1 MNKTTLLQDIRDIIR
16 SVPDFPKPGII
27 FRDVTPLLGD
37 ARLFGASLDLL
48 LEGYSKNNVD
58 AIAGVDSRGFIFG
71 AAAAARADLP
81 FVPIRKKN
89 KLPWRTYEESYELEY
104 GIDTLAIH
112 QDAFRTGSKVL
123 LVDDLLATGGTAL
136 ASLKLIHRC
145 GAKLVGCAFL
155 IELVDLGG
163 SAKLKGVPMRSLI
176 QY

>member
-1 MNKTTLLQDIRDIIR
+1 MDLRSKIRE
-16 SVPDFPKPGII
+16 VPDFPKPGDI
-27 FRDVTPLLGD
+27 FRDVTPLLGN
-37 ARLFGASLDLL
+37 AHLFGASLDLL
-48 LEGYSKNNVD
+48 LDGYSKNNVD
-58 AIAGVDSRGFIFG
+58 VIAGVDSRGFIFG

-89 KLPWRTYEESYELEY
+89 KLPWHTYEESYELEY

-112 QDAFRTGSKVL
+112 QDAFRPGSKVL

-155 IELVDLGG
+155 IELIDLGG
-163 SAKLKGVPMRSLI
+163 SAKLKGVPVRSLI

>member
-16 SVPDFPKPGII
+16 SVPDFPKPGVI
-27 FRDVTPLLGD
+27 FRDVTPLLGN

-58 AIAGVDSRGFIFG
+58 VIAGVDSRGFIFG

-89 KLPWRTYEESYELEY
+89 KLPWRTFEESYELEY
-104 GIDTLAIH
+104 GVDTLAIH
-112 QDAFRTGSKVL
+112 QDAFRPGSKVL
-123 LVDDLLATGGTAL
+123 LVDDLMATGGTAL

-145 GAKLVGCAFL
+145 GAKLVGCSFL

-163 SAKLKGVPMRSLI
+163 SAKLKDVPIRSLI

>member
-1 MNKTTLLQDIRDIIR
+1 MNKATLLQDIRDIIR

>member
-1 MNKTTLLQDIRDIIR
+1 MNKATLLQDIRDIIR
-16 SVPDFPKPGII
+16 SDPDFPKPGII

>member
-163 SAKLKGVPMRSLI
+163 SAKLKVVPMRSLI